1 MILITGGLGSIGSH
15 TARALLDLGEP
26 VVLTA
31 HRSTQLPEFLAGEPG
46 GRVRFHCVIPLAG
59 RRAVGQHDLFL
70 RPGRVVSRLGH
81 GCQSL
86 GRGPG

>member
-31 HRSTQLPEFLAGEPG
+31 HRTTLNWP
-46 GRVRFHCVIPLAG
+46 
-59 RRAVGQHDLFL
+59 RRHD
-70 RPGRVVSRLGH
+70 R
-81 GCQSL
+81 
-86 GRGPG
+86 